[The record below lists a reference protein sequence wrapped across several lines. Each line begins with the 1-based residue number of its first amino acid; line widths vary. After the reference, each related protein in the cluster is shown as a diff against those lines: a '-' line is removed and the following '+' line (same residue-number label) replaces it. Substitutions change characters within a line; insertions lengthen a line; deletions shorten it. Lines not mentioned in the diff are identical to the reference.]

1 MGCSCSREGEVC
13 LRQFCDGQAACC
25 AAPCE
30 ASSSAAAAPAR
41 SDGDELPQW
50 LSSGQAMEC
59 AGSCLPR
66 AAAEQEEPGLSF
78 AEPRDAQPAAYCP
91 TGGSFSYDTDTS
103 IDWRLLA
110 VMLLAAWC
118 AAVVYCK
125 QRRVRKQM
133 LAAKPMAVQAVLV
146 QAGDLHV
153 PPLVAL
159 AMPAQPATLVGG
171 AVEAVSVVVEEGAPP
186 AATRV

>member
-30 ASSSAAAAPAR
+30 ASSSAAAVPAR
-41 SDGDELPQW
+41 SDGGELAPPQW
-50 LSSGQAMEC
+50 LSGGQAMDC
-59 AGSCLPR
+59 AGSCLPH
-66 AAAEQEEPGLSF
+66 AAAEQEEPGRSF

-91 TGGSFSYDTDTS
+91 TGGQFSYDTDTS

-133 LAAKPMAVQAVLV
+133 LAAKPMALPCSSCTTMSSIA
-146 QAGDLHV
+146 
-153 PPLVAL
+153 
-159 AMPAQPATLVGG
+159 
-171 AVEAVSVVVEEGAPP
+171 
-186 AATRV
+186 